1 MHFVKQ
7 KYKLK
12 YKGNGI
18 ENRESHTKFQRDKL
32 ELPEKSSP
40 EKKKSI
46 FCIVYFV
53 QVIFI

>member
-40 EKKKSI
+40 EKKKSV